1 MSDYAVLPPS
11 DYNYNPKTLSYM
23 EDAGRQK
30 PPYPLDGAGDPPKL
44 PEQPLFN
51 ENTSRSR
58 SASIDSHL
66 EELHRYEGTLRKW
79 KDRCDVYDEERRRF
93 LHWHKI
99 YVQCEHAI
107 ESQDSNEDSEED
119 DGEMPVKSTKEVRHA
134 SGSKR
139 SRADSDESGVE
150 AVKIQRISERLKT
163 RTVRPATKAI
173 QPPTPSGRVNTWST
187 EGYMEGDENK
197 ESCGRCLVKGIKCS
211 KTLSRSPSKEYK
223 GKRCW
228 RCNTGHYICNFG
240 EVSKAREPRTMK
252 SGSRHAKVDVNSDT
266 RQDVSRV
273 LRGLKK
279 TINDL
284 QMKVDVM

>member
-11 DYNYNPKTLSYM
+11 DYDYNPKTLSYM

-51 ENTSRSR
+51 ENTSRGR

-66 EELHRYEGTLRKW
+66 EELHRYEGALRNW
-79 KDRCDVYDEERRRF
+79 KDRCDAYDEERRRF

-119 DGEMPVKSTKEVRHA
+119 DGEDVREVDE
-134 SGSKR
+134 GSKTR
-139 SRADSDESGVE
+139 IGLETRAGLTQVHGQFSTFHSSEGFNKLGPSFNLADESDFE
-150 AVKIQRISERLKT
+150 AVDVQRISERLKT

-173 QPPTPSGRVNTWST
+173 PPPTPSGRVKTWST
-187 EGYMEGDENK
+187 EEYVKGDENK
-197 ESCGRCLVKGIKCS
+197 GKIRD
-211 KTLSRSPSKEYK
+211 TLSY
-223 GKRCW
+223 GDC
-228 RCNTGHYICNFG
+228 G
-240 EVSKAREPRTMK
+240 
-252 SGSRHAKVDVNSDT
+252 
-266 RQDVSRV
+266 
-273 LRGLKK
+273 
-279 TINDL
+279 
-284 QMKVDVM
+284 